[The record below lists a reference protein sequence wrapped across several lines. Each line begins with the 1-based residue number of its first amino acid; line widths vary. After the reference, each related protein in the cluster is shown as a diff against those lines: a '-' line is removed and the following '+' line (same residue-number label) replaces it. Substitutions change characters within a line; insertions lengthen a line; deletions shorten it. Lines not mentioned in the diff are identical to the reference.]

1 MYTDKFFA
9 LDYAEQFGEE
19 NEFEDSG
26 SEFNDEE
33 IDNQSEGSVDPEENK
48 DQSDDDDLGKTS
60 KGSPVKSKPVDLKV
74 GGLDLFCFY

>member
-1 MYTDKFFA
+1 MYADKFFT

-48 DQSDDDDLGKTS
+48 DQSDDDDAGKMS
-60 KGSPVKSKPVDLKV
+60 KGSPVKSKPFDLKY
-74 GGLDLFCFY
+74 GGPENI